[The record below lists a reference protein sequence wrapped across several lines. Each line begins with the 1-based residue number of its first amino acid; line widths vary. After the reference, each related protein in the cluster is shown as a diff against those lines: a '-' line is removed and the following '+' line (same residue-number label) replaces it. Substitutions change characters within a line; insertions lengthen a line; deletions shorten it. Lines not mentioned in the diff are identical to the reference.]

1 MSHKAYLLMGGN
13 QGDRFALL
21 QKATDL
27 IQERVGSVVGLSR
40 LYETEPWGNFE
51 ETESEPQSTK
61 AFINQA
67 LAVTSLL
74 APHDL
79 LHTTMEIEA
88 ELGRIRPCS
97 EPHTPHQNTRLY
109 HSRPI
114 DIDII
119 FYDAEVMD
127 TPDLTI
133 PHPRMHLRR
142 FVLTPLCDIAPD
154 FVHPVL
160 NKTITQLLSEC
171 EDTCSCYCCS

>member
-27 IQERVGSVVGLSR
+27 IQQRVGSVVGLSHI
-40 LYETEPWGNFE
+40 YETEPWGDFE
-51 ETESEPQSTK
+51 ATDGEPLSPK
-61 AFINQA
+61 AFLNQT
-67 LAVTSLL
+67 LAVETLL
-74 APHDL
+74 SPADL
-79 LHTTMEIEA
+79 LHATMEIEA
-88 ELGRIRPCS
+88 ELGRIRPCP
-97 EPHTPHQNTRLY
+97 EPDTSHQNIRLY

-119 FYDAEVMD
+119 FYDTLVMD

-171 EDTCSCYCCS
+171 EDTCSCYCCL